1 MKEWVMVLTEN
12 KPNVQELLNMSYVEL
27 SFGVIGETLP
37 ADHGYGLYSAIA
49 HRCPEIHELDGVSIQ
64 TIPGKPDE
72 KGKIS
77 LHRQSRFRVRLP
89 YDSQII
95 SLFLPLA
102 GQQLKIGNH
111 EIQLG
116 IPQIAPIQPATT
128 LRSRLVT
135 IKKFQEPKPFL
146 EAVQRQLATLEIE
159 ATAEIPPNRK
169 GELDRKTIKIKTYS
183 VVGFGVYITD
193 LNEQDS
199 MKLQI
204 YGLGGKHRMGCGIFN
219 SFSQRERLIY
229 E

>member
-1 MKEWVMVLTEN
+1 MVFTEA
-12 KPNVQELLNMSYVEL
+12 KPNAPSLLELPYVEL
-27 SFGVIGETLP
+27 TFGVIGEMLP

-64 TIPGKPDE
+64 TIPGKPDDQ
-72 KGKIS
+72 GKIS
-77 LHRQSRFRVRLP
+77 LHSQSRFRVRLP
-89 YDSQII
+89 YDIRLI

-102 GQQLKIGNH
+102 GQQLRIGNH

-116 IPQIAPIQPATT
+116 IPQMTPIQPAAT
-128 LRSRLVT
+128 LRSRIVT
-135 IKKFQEPKPFL
+135 IKKFQEPKSFL

-159 ATAEIPPNRK
+159 ATAEIPHNRK
-169 GELDRKTIKIKTYS
+169 GELDRKTIKIKTFS

-219 SFSQRERLIY
+219 PLSLRGRLVY